1 MRRSVGVAA
10 IAIAVAL
17 IVAGLGEGARTNLGD
32 PTLDQARAA
41 IAHLQI
47 VPRPGDHAFM
57 IPSSSM
63 EPTLHCARPGSE
75 CLARVKDRIITR
87 AYGAAMATRG
97 DIIAF
102 RTPPLTVTRCGAGGT
117 FIKRIIGLPGE
128 TFEERQGFVYID
140 GQRIDEPYVKADRR
154 DSRSLAGF
162 KVPMGR
168 YFVLGDNRASS
179 CDSRAWGS
187 LPAGNII
194 GRMIAI
200 YWPTA
205 RARRF

>member
-10 IAIAVAL
+10 IVFVVAL
-17 IVAGLGEGARTNLGD
+17 TVAGLGEGARKDIGD
-32 PTLDQARAA
+32 PTPDQIRAA
-41 IAHLQI
+41 IGRLHI

-63 EPTLHCARPGSE
+63 EPTLHCARPGVE

-87 AYGAAMATRG
+87 AYGAAMPTRG

-154 DSRSLAGF
+154 DSRTLRSF

-168 YFVLGDNRASS
+168 YFVLGDNRVAA